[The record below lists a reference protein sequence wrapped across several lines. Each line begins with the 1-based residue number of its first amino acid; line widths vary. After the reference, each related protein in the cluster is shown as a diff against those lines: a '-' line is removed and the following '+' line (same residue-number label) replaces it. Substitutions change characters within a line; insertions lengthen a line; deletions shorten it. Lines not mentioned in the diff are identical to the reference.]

1 MSPWPQAG
9 RLWCCVLLAAVE
21 ALELLSGLVCLLS
34 WVSRALG
41 LTYRPSRNTW
51 FWEVVVVGGSLIPAT
66 LGSAAR
72 GQPCP
77 CDEGSFLASHRWIA
91 HPLAPPTPH
100 VCPVCSPILVWTAQP
115 ALATLPLPTE
125 FHVCLFENPALNT
138 HPGGF
143 LRQGAGPGRS
153 GGSGSEP
160 KAVGLGG
167 FPCAVCRLIWSKHV
181 TTQYCAKCV
190 SKEAAPSAGLTCPR
204 SPAVRVLGCALWVQ
218 VGSQEGTWLVPY
230 AAPYLPPV

>member
-1 MSPWPQAG
+1 M
-9 RLWCCVLLAAVE
+9 
-21 ALELLSGLVCLLS
+21 
-34 WVSRALG
+34 
-41 LTYRPSRNTW
+41 
-51 FWEVVVVGGSLIPAT
+51 IPAT

-167 FPCAVCRLIWSKHV
+167 FPCAVCRLICSKHV

-230 AAPYLPPV
+230 AAPYLPPRVTHNRAGRGEKSHGSHVVPSTGSGSATKTPQASSCVSCWGWPCCPGDNMPSPGPR